1 MRLSIRS
8 AILKEK
14 RIGCAEEMAIKTNL
28 SRILGE
34 RRLKMSELADQA
46 GVAKNTVLTL
56 YHEREK
62 GITWA
67 VLDKLC
73 TALNCQPGDLIEHIP
88 DGEKLKA

>member
-1 MRLSIRS
+1 
-8 AILKEK
+8 
-14 RIGCAEEMAIKTNL
+14 
-28 SRILGE
+28 
-34 RRLKMSELADQA
+34 MSELADQA
-46 GVAKNTVLTL
+46 GVAKNTILTL

-88 DGEKLKA
+88 DENKE

>member
-1 MRLSIRS
+1 MVCT
-8 AILKEK
+8 AK
-14 RIGCAEEMAIKTNL
+14 MAIKTNL

-46 GVAKNTVLTL
+46 GVTKNTVLTL

-73 TALNCQPGDLIEHIP
+73 TALSCQPGDLIEHIA
-88 DGEKLKA
+88 DENKE